1 MAGLKDKTLKHVQFD
16 GNPLVDKN
24 RLMKIMSKSKKPIK
38 DLLDYLRSK
47 TPPAAFESAKEGAKK
62 VNSKAKDGGAREDIE
77 KQRGSGL
84 QEAARGDGGKGGGKN
99 MKMSKRQAELHLRT
113 MGKNVEVEALGKT
126 AVGLTFRVHWSLEH

>member
-47 TPPAAFESAKEGAKK
+47 TPPASFESAKESAKK
-62 VNSKAKDGGAREDIE
+62 VNAKAKKGGAREDIE
-77 KQRGSGL
+77 KQTGSGL
-84 QEAARGDGGKGGGKN
+84 QEAARGDAGKKGEGGKN
-99 MKMSKRQAELHLRT
+99 MKMSKRQAELHIRT
-113 MGKNVEVEALGKT
+113 MGKSVEVEALGKA
-126 AVGLTFRVHWSLEH
+126 AVGLTFCTRL

>member
-62 VNSKAKDGGAREDIE
+62 VNAKAKEGGAREDTE
-77 KQRGSGL
+77 NQRGSGL
-84 QEAARGDGGKGGGKN
+84 QEAALGDAGKGGGGTKN

-113 MGKNVEVEALGKT
+113 MGKNAEVEALGKT
-126 AVGLTFRVHWSLEH
+126 AVGLTFCTRV

>member
-62 VNSKAKDGGAREDIE
+62 VNGKAKDIE
-77 KQRGSGL
+77 KQRSSGL
-84 QEAARGDGGKGGGKN
+84 QEAARGDAGKGGGGGKN
-99 MKMSKRQAELHLRT
+99 IKMSKRQAELHLRT